1 MRQYEALDR
10 LKDKKIESI
19 LLFGA
24 IYDPSENVFTRVD
37 KILFCLE
44 NEVYVAV
51 EFEQCWFDC
60 DEDQDFNGEKWIL
73 KVEEHFGIVPKIDNV
88 QLRCPDE
95 LLLDE
100 IFLAVQD
107 VNSLDERFYETCDHL
122 YLVFN
127 QFEMLINYDC
137 DKDKMWVG
145 HIIVPMQRACEE
157 RSGAVF
163 LEEYW
168 KR

>member
-44 NEVYVAV
+44 NEVYVSV

-60 DEDQDFNGEKWIL
+60 NEGQDFNGEKWIL
-73 KVEEHFGIVPKIDNV
+73 KVKEHFTIVPEIDNV
-88 QLRCPDE
+88 QLRCHDT

-100 IFLAVQD
+100 IHLAIQD
-107 VNSLDERFYETCDHL
+107 VNSLDERFHETCDHL

-127 QFEMLINYDC
+127 QFEMLIYYDC
-137 DKDKMWVG
+137 DKDEMWVG
-145 HIIVPMQRACEE
+145 HIIAPPQRACKEKLE
-157 RSGAVF
+157 SLF
-163 LEEYW
+163 LAEYW

>member
-10 LKDKKIESI
+10 LKDKKIDFI

-24 IYDPSENVFTRVD
+24 IYDPSENLFTSVD

-44 NEVYVAV
+44 NEAYVSV

-60 DEDQDFNGEKWIL
+60 DENQDFNGEKWIL
-73 KVEEHFGIVPKIDNV
+73 KVKEHFAIVPEIDNV
-88 QLRCPDE
+88 QLRCHDT

-100 IFLAVQD
+100 IHLAIQD

-127 QFEMLINYDC
+127 QFEMFINYDC
-137 DKDKMWVG
+137 DKEEMWVG
-145 HIIVPMQRACEE
+145 HIIAPMQRACEE
-157 RSGAVF
+157 KLESLF
-163 LEEYW
+163 LAEYW